1 MIVRTVLAQTV
12 VTHLKLPIMTDS
24 DFLLSEQQQI
34 PSRYQVVQRC
44 AVVQRT
50 ELIVIALYR
59 ALLSVGEDR
68 AY

>member
-12 VTHLKLPIMTDS
+12 VTHLKLPMTDS